1 MAEKGGPRTPKMS
14 GSKRRR
20 PQPTID
26 LTATELPSEPIA
38 APASST
44 SEPAPIEPIASSVD
58 PEPPAAEATVSPA
71 SATEAWR
78 TEIEAPPPPQEQPT
92 AGPAMADEPVVPA
105 ETVAETGAP
114 ASGRAEQ
121 VSAGQN
127 TQEVPAGQKAD
138 EAIAGQ
144 KADEVLA
151 GQEVH
156 VGDKTNKVPA
166 GHKTDE
172 VFAKQKT
179 EEVLAGQKAE
189 EVPSRSAAELP
200 FRVSDE
206 RQSDAS
212 VAQEDDRVSPSPPS
226 HGIGARIAQASPLTA
241 AAVGAGA
248 AALVAIAL
256 IVGLWRTGV
265 TAHDERVPSL
275 TARVGEVEGRL
286 AAQPAPASD
295 ERIAA
300 IGQRVLEVVDP
311 RVRSALDAERT
322 RVKEIDERLAR
333 VEEAAR
339 AQLPAAGPPANTD
352 SAAAVLAQVQ
362 ELEKRL
368 ASTDASLTAVSERVR
383 ESGLAGRS
391 AETDGAIKSLADASA
406 ALRGRVDEVAALA
419 QAANDAA
426 ARSSGEFS
434 ARAAEIAG
442 AVQGMSGR
450 MAALE
455 DTLKGL
461 QAAVSRS
468 TAPDVDRAARFA
480 VAALALR
487 GAVERGD
494 PFASELASVKP
505 LVSDPASLA
514 PLEEFAATGVPGA
527 GALARELSSLAA
539 ARQKVPEAEPPG
551 SGVIDRLQAAAGKLV
566 RIRPVDAP
574 AAADAGD
581 AIARVEIEAARG
593 DLAGALATL
602 AQLPTPERAAFE
614 PWIKKAQARALA
626 VERVAQVA
634 GAALD
639 ALGKTR

>member
-44 SEPAPIEPIASSVD
+44 SEPPPIEPIASSVD

-71 SATEAWR
+71 SATAAWR

-105 ETVAETGAP
+105 ETVAETSAP
-114 ASGRAEQ
+114 ASGRTEQ
-121 VSAGQN
+121 VSAEQSTAEMPPGQR
-127 TQEVPAGQKAD
+127 AD
-138 EAIAGQ
+138 ELFAGDRT
-144 KADEVLA
+144 AEALVA
-151 GQEVH
+151 
-156 VGDKTNKVPA
+156 
-166 GHKTDE
+166 
-172 VFAKQKT
+172 QKT

-212 VAQEDDRVSPSPPS
+212 VAQEDDRASPSPPPPS
-226 HGIGARIAQASPLTA
+226 HGIGGRIAQASPLTA

-286 AAQPAPASD
+286 RQLATQPAPASD
-295 ERIAA
+295 ERIAT

-339 AQLPAAGPPANTD
+339 AQPPAAGPPANTD

-426 ARSSGEFS
+426 ARSSGAFS